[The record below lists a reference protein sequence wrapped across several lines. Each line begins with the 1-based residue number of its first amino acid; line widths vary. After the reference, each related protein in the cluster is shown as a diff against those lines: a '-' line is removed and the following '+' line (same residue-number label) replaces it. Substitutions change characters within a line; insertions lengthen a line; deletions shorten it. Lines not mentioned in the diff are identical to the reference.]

1 MNTKLSPYEKVAEKL
16 LKGQPRPK
24 PYGKLIGNRFLTGT
38 HSLHKTRQSVKW
50 RMFWRLKTNR
60 KPNI

>member
-1 MNTKLSPYEKVAEKL
+1 MNTKMSYYEKVAEKL

-38 HSLHKTRQSVKW
+38 QSLHKTRQSVKW